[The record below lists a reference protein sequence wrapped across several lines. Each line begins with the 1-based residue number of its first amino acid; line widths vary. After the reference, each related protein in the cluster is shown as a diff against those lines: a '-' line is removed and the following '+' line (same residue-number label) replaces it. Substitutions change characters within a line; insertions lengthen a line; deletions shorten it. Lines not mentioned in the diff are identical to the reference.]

1 MLSVSK
7 DFVLKIV
14 KTSIFVFCTIVLS
27 LITSSFNF
35 HISNIGAVSETRYFR
50 GDTQTVN
57 SLSAYRLSTTQSTTA
72 QNTAHTSTQGPG
84 NDGLTV
90 YWGIRVWKRDSSGVE
105 TEITNEEPVA
115 IVQRTVNGSGTQS
128 ATWTPSGTSLVSSDS
143 IIIKS
148 IYTNWY
154 TRLESWV

>member
-14 KTSIFVFCTIVLS
+14 KTSTFVFCTIVLS

-57 SLSAYRLSTTQSTTA
+57 SLSAYRLSTTQRVLQHKILLTQVRRA
-72 QNTAHTSTQGPG
+72 Q
-84 NDGLTV
+84 
-90 YWGIRVWKRDSSGVE
+90 E
-105 TEITNEEPVA
+105 TMV
-115 IVQRTVNGSGTQS
+115 
-128 ATWTPSGTSLVSSDS
+128 
-143 IIIKS
+143 
-148 IYTNWY
+148 
-154 TRLESWV
+154 